1 MIDYVKTIFVKSQMA
16 KSLSWSSSRGIL
28 DLTIKGEGEE
38 EYFVF
43 LRKEEARVL
52 AEELMNFANSK

>member
-1 MIDYVKTIFVKSQMA
+1 MINYIKTIFVESQLA

-28 DLTIKGEGEE
+28 DLTITGSEDE
-38 EYFVF
+38 EYFIF